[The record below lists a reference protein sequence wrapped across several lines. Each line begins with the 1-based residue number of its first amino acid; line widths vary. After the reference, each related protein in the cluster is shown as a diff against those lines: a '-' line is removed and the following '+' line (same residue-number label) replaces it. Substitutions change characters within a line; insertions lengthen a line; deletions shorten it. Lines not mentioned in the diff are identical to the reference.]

1 MSRSK
6 KTIDQRRKRDRA
18 EAPAPRS
25 PAAAPL
31 ILASASPGRAGLLR
45 AAGFRFR
52 QIPSTLPEPPRPP
65 HLSIRTYLLKLAA
78 AKAQAVAA
86 GYPTAFVLGADTVLE
101 FEGQIIGKAPDAD
114 QALSLLRRLRGK
126 THRIWT
132 AVCLIGPTPPAG
144 RRPIRR
150 WIDTAD
156 VTLRAWSDAQ
166 IRRYIHTARPFFCAG
181 AYAVQAD
188 GLALVRTIR
197 GDLGTV
203 IGLPLDSVARH
214 LDSLGFARPAQ
225 PGQSAR

>member
-6 KTIDQRRKRDRA
+6 KTMDRRRKKDRTAASTPRD
-18 EAPAPRS
+18 
-25 PAAAPL
+25 PAALL

-52 QIPSTLPEPPRPP
+52 QIPSALPEPPRPP
-65 HLSIRTYLLKLAA
+65 HLSIRAYLLKLAA
-78 AKAQAVAA
+78 AKAQAVASD
-86 GYPTAFVLGADTVLE
+86 YPAAFVIGADTVLE
-101 FEGQIIGKAPDAD
+101 FEGRIIGKAPDAD
-114 QALSLLRRLRGK
+114 QALALLRRLRGK

-132 AVCLIGPTPPAG
+132 AVCLVGPTPPAG

-166 IRRYIHTARPFFCAG
+166 IRRYIRTARPFFCAG

-214 LDSLGFARPAQ
+214 LEILGFPRPTQ
-225 PGQSAR
+225 PGHPAR